1 MFPYRI
7 VSVTPC
13 LPEAIDRLR
22 EIAYDFWFSW
32 NPAGIEFFRS
42 INEELWREV
51 GHNPVKFLMCV
62 QKEDLDRAAQDE
74 DGYLVLYRRVM
85 DLYER
90 YMNRE
95 TWFTEKY
102 PDYSGDIIA
111 YFSAEFGLHES
122 HPIYSGGLGLLA
134 GDHCKSASDLGLPFV
149 GVGLLYK
156 QGYFHQR
163 INSEGMQE
171 AEYPHLNFYELP
183 IAPVNNPD
191 GSQLNV
197 TVELQGR
204 TVFIQVWKM
213 RVGRVTV
220 YLLDTDTSKNL
231 SQDRNLT
238 GQLYGGDRE
247 YRLSQEIVLGIG
259 GVRALRAMGIDPGVW
274 HINEG
279 HAAFLIVERIRELM
293 GSMVS
298 FDTAREVVRASTI
311 FTTHTPVPA
320 GHDLFTEELI
330 AKHLAHMINEM
341 GIELKTLKNLA
352 WDMERD
358 GFNMTLLAL
367 RHAYFANGVSRLHGE
382 VTRDMFLSEYSS
394 LHPDEIP
401 IASITNGVH
410 VGTWLA
416 QEIKDLFARYLG
428 KRWFEQLKER
438 DIWDKID
445 LIPDRE
451 LWRVHRLLKEK
462 MIFLARVN
470 LKQQRRRNREPVKN
484 ISEVDSYLD
493 PDILTIGFARR
504 FATYK
509 RATLLFRTPERLER
523 LLNNNERPVRFVF
536 SGKAHPADK
545 QGQELIKKIYEFSQK
560 PGFRGKLVLLEN
572 YDIHLA
578 RHLVQGVD
586 VWLNTPRRPME
597 ASGTSGMKASLNGL
611 INVSTLDGWWPE
623 AYHGSNGFV
632 IGTEQ
637 AYLSEDTQDRD
648 DCYSLY
654 SLLEEKVIPMYYRK
668 ENGYS
673 PEWVRMMKKTIKTI
687 APVFNTGRMVAEY
700 TDRFYIPAI
709 DRGKRFAAN
718 ENYLANHTSN
728 FKKLIIDYWD
738 QVSFVSVESTGRT
751 KMHADEEIK
760 ISAVV
765 NLGLIY
771 TRSVVVEIVYGEAV
785 EGELKNIVIVPM
797 ALEGEISDN
806 VYRYQGS
813 LTLPQ
818 GSYGYTLRIRP
829 DSRDFP
835 LAELPLVTW
844 APVF

>member
-7 VSVTPC
+7 VSVTPE
-13 LPEAIDRLR
+13 LPETITRLR

-32 NPAGIEFFRS
+32 SPAGIEFFRS
-42 INEELWREV
+42 INPELWREV
-51 GHNPVKFLMCV
+51 QHNPVKFLMRV

-74 DGYLVLYRRVM
+74 DYLILYNRVL
-85 DLYER
+85 DLYDR
-90 YMNRE
+90 YISRE
-95 TWFTEKY
+95 TWFAEKY
-102 PDYSGDIIA
+102 PGYREDVIA

-156 QGYFHQR
+156 QGYFYQR
-163 INSEGMQE
+163 INSKGEQE

-183 IAPVNNPD
+183 ITPVSNPD
-191 GSQLNV
+191 GSQLDV

-204 TVFIQVWKM
+204 TVFVLVWRVK
-213 RVGRVTV
+213 VGRVTI
-220 YLLDTDTSKNL
+220 YLLDTDTSKN
-231 SQDRNLT
+231 SPQDRNLT

-247 YRLSQEIVLGIG
+247 YRLSQEIVLGVG
-259 GVRALRAMGIDPGVW
+259 GVRALRAMRINPSVW

-279 HAAFLIVERIRELM
+279 HAAFLIVERIRELLRF
-293 GSMVS
+293 MVS

-320 GHDLFTEELI
+320 GHDLFNEELI
-330 AKHLAHMINEM
+330 AKHFEYMINEM
-341 GIELKTLKNLA
+341 GIDINKLKSMA
-352 WDMERD
+352 WDAERSS
-358 GFNMTLLAL
+358 FNMTLLAL
-367 RHAYFANGVSRLHGE
+367 RHAFLSNGVSRLHGE
-382 VTRDMFLSEYSS
+382 VSRKMFQSEYSS
-394 LHPDEIP
+394 LHPEEIP
-401 IASITNGVH
+401 ITSVTNGVH
-410 VGTWLA
+410 VETWLA
-416 QEIKDLFARYLG
+416 QEIKELFARYLG
-428 KRWFEQLKER
+428 KRWYEQLDER
-438 DIWDKID
+438 EIWNNVD

-462 MIFLARVN
+462 MISFARTN
-470 LKQQRRRNREPVKN
+470 LKQQRRRNREPVQN
-484 ISEVDSYLD
+484 ILEIDDYLD

-536 SGKAHPADK
+536 AGKAHPADTL
-545 QGQELIKKIYEFSQK
+545 GQELIKEIYEFSQR
-560 PGFRGKLVLLEN
+560 PGFRGRIVMLEN

-597 ASGTSGMKASLNGL
+597 ASGTSGLKASLNGL

-623 AYHGSNGFV
+623 AYNGSNGFIV
-632 IGTEQ
+632 GSEQEYLTE
-637 AYLSEDTQDRD
+637 DVQDQD
-648 DCYSLY
+648 DCFSLY
-654 SLLEEKVIPMYYRK
+654 SVLEEKIIPMYYRR
-668 ENGYS
+668 EEGFS
-673 PEWVRMMKKTIKTI
+673 PEWLRMMKETIKTI
-687 APVFNTGRMVAEY
+687 APVFNTGRIVEEY
-700 TDRFYIPAI
+700 TNRFYIPAI
-709 DRGKRFAAN
+709 DRGKMFAEN
-718 ENYLANHTSN
+718 DNYLANHTGN

-738 QVSFVSVESTGRT
+738 QVSFVSVESSGRT
-751 KMHADEEIK
+751 KMLAGDEIK

-771 TRSVVVEIVYGEAV
+771 TRSVILEILYGETV
-785 EGELKNIVIVPM
+785 EGELRNIVVVPM
-797 ALEGEISDN
+797 VLEGEISDN
-806 VYRYQGS
+806 VYLYKGS

-818 GSYGYTLRIRP
+818 GSYGYTVRVRP

-835 LAELPLVTW
+835 HTELPLVTW

>member
-1 MFPYRI
+1 MFPFRI
-7 VSVTPC
+7 VSVTPG
-13 LPEAIDRLR
+13 LPEPISRLR

-32 NPAGIEFFRS
+32 SPAGIEFFRS
-42 INEELWREV
+42 INPELWREV
-51 GHNPVKFLMCV
+51 EHNPVKFLMRV
-62 QKEDLDRAAQDE
+62 QKEDLDRAAHD
-74 DGYLVLYRRVM
+74 DDYLVLYKRTL
-85 DLYER
+85 DLYDR
-90 YMNRE
+90 YISRK
-95 TWFTEKY
+95 TWFDGKY
-102 PDYSGDIIA
+102 PEYREDIIA

-134 GDHCKSASDLGLPFV
+134 GDHCKSASDLGLPFI

-183 IAPVNNPD
+183 ITPVHNPD
-191 GSQLNV
+191 GSQLDV

-204 TVFIQVWKM
+204 TVFVQVWQVK
-213 RVGRVTV
+213 VGRVTV
-220 YLLDTDTSKNL
+220 YLLDTDTSKN
-231 SQDRNLT
+231 SPQDRNLT

-247 YRLSQEIVLGIG
+247 YRLSQEIVLGVG
-259 GVRALRAMGIDPGVW
+259 GVRALRAMRINPSVW

-279 HAAFLIVERIRELM
+279 HAAFLIIERIRELM
-293 GSMVS
+293 RYMVS
-298 FDTAREVVRASTI
+298 FETAREVVRASTI

-320 GHDLFTEELI
+320 GHDLFTEEFI
-330 AKHLAHMINEM
+330 IKYFAHMISEM
-341 GIELKTLKNLA
+341 GIDLKTLKGLA
-352 WDMERD
+352 WDAERNS
-358 GFNMTLLAL
+358 FNMTLLAL
-367 RHAYFANGVSRLHGE
+367 RHAFLTNGVSRLHGE
-382 VTRDMFLSEYSS
+382 VSRKMFQSEYSR
-394 LHPDEIP
+394 LHPEEIP
-401 IASITNGVH
+401 VTSVTNGVH

-416 QEIKDLFARYLG
+416 AEIKELFARYLG
-428 KRWFEQLKER
+428 KRWFEQLREQE
-438 DIWDKID
+438 IWNKVD

-451 LWRVHRLLKEK
+451 LWRVHRLLKER
-462 MIFLARVN
+462 MISFARAN
-470 LKQQRRRNREPVKN
+470 LKQQRRRNREP
-484 ISEVDSYLD
+484 IQSILEVDGYLD

-536 SGKAHPADK
+536 SGKAHPADTL
-545 QGQELIKKIYEFSQK
+545 GQELIKKIYDFSQT
-560 PGFRGKLVLLEN
+560 PGFRGKIVLLEN

-597 ASGTSGMKASLNGL
+597 ASGTSGLKASLNGL

-623 AYHGSNGFV
+623 AYNGNNGFIV
-632 IGTEQ
+632 GSDQ
-637 AYLSEDTQDRD
+637 AYLNEDIQDRD
-648 DCYSLY
+648 DCFSLY
-654 SLLEEKVIPMYYRK
+654 SVLEEKVIPMYYRR
-668 ENGYS
+668 EDGFS
-673 PEWVRMMKKTIKTI
+673 PEWVRMMKETIKTI

-709 DRGKRFAAN
+709 DRGKMFAAN
-718 ENYLANHTSN
+718 ENYLANHAAN

-738 QVSFVSVESTGRT
+738 QVSFVSVESSGRT
-751 KMHADEEIK
+751 KMLAGEEIK

-771 TRSVVVEIVYGEAV
+771 TRSVILEIVYGEAV
-785 EGELKNIVIVPM
+785 EGELRNIVVVPM
-797 ALEGEISDN
+797 TLEGEINDN
-806 VYRYQGS
+806 VYRYKGS

-818 GSYGYTLRIRP
+818 GSYGYTVRVRP

-835 LAELPLVTW
+835 LTELPLVTW